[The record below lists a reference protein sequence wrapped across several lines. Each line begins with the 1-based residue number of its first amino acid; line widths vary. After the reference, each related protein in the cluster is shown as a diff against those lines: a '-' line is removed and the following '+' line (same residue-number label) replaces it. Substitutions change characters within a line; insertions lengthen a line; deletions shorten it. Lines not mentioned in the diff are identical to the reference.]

1 MERMQNIL
9 RLYIEHVK
17 AIYGNHLQKI
27 ILYGS
32 YARGEA
38 TPSSDVDI
46 MILVDLDDIEIKKY
60 SDLLSDITYD
70 INLDYDVM
78 IMPIVKNES
87 HFNYWVKV
95 YPFYNNINREGV
107 SLYGA
112 A

>member
-9 RLYIEHVK
+9 WLYIEHVK

-38 TPSSDVDI
+38 TPSSDIDI
-46 MILVDLDDIEIKKY
+46 MILVDLDDMEIKKY
-60 SDLLSDITYD
+60 SDALSDVTYD

-78 IMPIVKNES
+78 IMPIVKNEN

-95 YPFYNNINREGV
+95 YPFYNNVNREGV